1 MSPGRGSRC
10 SRSCARSRRLTP
22 ESLEISF
29 DELSIERQSIVAR
42 GHSADFVSADQ
53 LKAELSKFDGFQRVL
68 VTDVKTDPRRG
79 GKTFTVSIRLG
90 GSEE

>member
-1 MSPGRGSRC
+1 MLEILRQIST
-10 SRSCARSRRLTP
+10 LTP
-22 ESLEISF
+22 ESLDVSF

-90 GSEE
+90 GEEESQ